1 MCYELIYYY
10 YDMGHAQV
18 VDKDFKDIDI
28 IAFRRMNQM
37 DISGN
42 VITAEENLSS
52 LKVTSFL
59 SLFLSLSLPLSEI
72 FFM

>member
-1 MCYELIYYY
+1 MVFV
-10 YDMGHAQV
+10 QV

-42 VITAEENLSS
+42 IVTAEEHLASV
-52 LKVTSFL
+52 KVTNSV
-59 SLFLSLSLPLSEI
+59 SVSLSVALI
-72 FFM
+72 

>member
-1 MCYELIYYY
+1 
-10 YDMGHAQV
+10 MGHAQV